1 MNQLLSK
8 MKNMKWILAL
18 LFIFELNSNFAQ
30 IDTSFW
36 FAAPW
41 VTPDHHWKDN
51 YILHISTLSA
61 PTTTVRVRQ
70 PAALAPNRYDTT
82 IVIGPNQ
89 TFNYI
94 LWRDKIANATNF
106 AFDSLEARP
115 ANTVLPYG
123 LYISATS
130 SITVVYDVATRAPNF
145 LNTETF
151 SMKGQNGLGT
161 EFVTPFQTFYR
172 NRTLTGDLNSDG
184 VVTQP
189 KQMFCIIA
197 SQPNTTVW
205 ITPKCNIVGH
215 AANVTYSIVLNNAGD
230 VYTCENTV
238 QNTYVAGNNLSGSIV
253 VSDKPIAVT
262 VSDDSANN
270 PLSAIAG
277 YNTPPMGCFDLMGD
291 QIVPVDVIGKDYILN
306 LGQLYKLNP
315 GTNSPGMKEAAYI
328 VATDNFTQLTI
339 KDGAT
344 ITNTVL
350 NKGDTY
356 MDSLKQPLTYVNA
369 TKNVYVIHASGYGCE
384 LGEAIL
390 PPLNCAGSRT
400 VAFSRNSAQKFS
412 VNILVDSSYTKD
424 FKIDGLGGI
433 ITASNFTLVPG
444 TKSLVIGGYYG
455 SQVNFNTV
463 GPLAVGSIPIG
474 PHVVTNDSADFA
486 LGVFDGDNSS
496 GGLFHYM
503 SSFKRRVYTK
513 AANDFTVCQGA
524 TGIPITGTITGGA
537 ITGIWEANGIPI
549 SSSAYTSTLTN
560 VNANY
565 TISPTAT
572 GTIKFKLTSIG
583 TCENVSDSMYVYIQ
597 PAAAVIASPTVVTRC
612 KNNLTPVTLN
622 GTVTNAPGGQN
633 WSGGSGTYGA
643 TGSANTSYTPSVA
656 DATTGTV
663 SLVLFSLG
671 GCSNSTDT
679 VKVNFTDPPTVS
691 VPPDMNVCTNNS
703 TVAINSGTI
712 SGGTTQGV
720 WSTNGQGYFSPSD
733 TIMSTG
739 YVLGGTELTA
749 GGTVTIALT
758 SVNNGLCAAVTKTL
772 AINIFPKPVVNA
784 GLNDTICAS
793 AGVINLNGLATFAG
807 APTTPTWSA
816 ISGTGSFGSVN
827 SATTTYA
834 MSAND
839 TISGF
844 VQFEISAQG
853 VCPNPE
859 KDTISISILK
869 LPFVNAGSNSLVCD
883 NVSIALNGTV
893 TGFTGTGQW
902 ASSGTGTFVPNNT
915 SLNNNYSPSL
925 SDIAG
930 GSVTFTLASTN
941 NKGCNP
947 VRDSVRISFKPSPS
961 ANFVTGNTCVN
972 DPVKFTDASSGGIV
986 SQNWDFGDG
995 ATSITNNPIH
1005 SYTLGNTYTVTYVVT
1020 SANGCPDTIRKP
1032 ITINSLPVPDFYFNN
1047 ACQSLQTLFK
1057 DTSFVNPGSIVKW
1070 SWDFKDGTT
1079 DTTTKSPTH
1088 VYTSAGLYNVV
1099 LTVTSDKGCVST
1111 TTKPVNVLP
1120 QPQAEFG
1127 MTNNPTLALENV
1139 YFSDFSTPSGSI
1151 ANWFWNFGDSVT
1163 AIGSS
1168 PVHFFADQGT
1178 YVVTLVVV
1186 DDNGC
1191 SDTTRKDINVTL
1203 LPLVPTAFSPNK
1215 DGNNDLLFVKGGP
1228 FENMKF
1234 RVYNNWGEMVFETT
1248 DQKTGWDGTFRGLD
1262 APIGVYVWVLEVDMY
1277 NNKSVKKSGDVTLL
1291 R

>member
-1 MNQLLSK
+1 
-8 MKNMKWILAL
+8 
-18 LFIFELNSNFAQ
+18 
-30 IDTSFW
+30 
-36 FAAPW
+36 
-41 VTPDHHWKDN
+41 
-51 YILHISTLSA
+51 
-61 PTTTVRVRQ
+61 
-70 PAALAPNRYDTT
+70 
-82 IVIGPNQ
+82 
-89 TFNYI
+89 
-94 LWRDKIANATNF
+94 
-106 AFDSLEARP
+106 
-115 ANTVLPYG
+115 
-123 LYISATS
+123 
-130 SITVVYDVATRAPNF
+130 
-145 LNTETF
+145 
-151 SMKGQNGLGT
+151 
-161 EFVTPFQTFYR
+161 
-172 NRTLTGDLNSDG
+172 
-184 VVTQP
+184 
-189 KQMFCIIA
+189 
-197 SQPNTTVW
+197 
-205 ITPKCNIVGH
+205 
-215 AANVTYSIVLNNAGD
+215 
-230 VYTCENTV
+230 
-238 QNTYVAGNNLSGSIV
+238 
-253 VSDKPIAVT
+253 
-262 VSDDSANN
+262 
-270 PLSAIAG
+270 
-277 YNTPPMGCFDLMGD
+277 
-291 QIVPVDVIGKDYILN
+291 
-306 LGQLYKLNP
+306 
-315 GTNSPGMKEAAYI
+315 
-328 VATDNFTQLTI
+328 
-339 KDGAT
+339 
-344 ITNTVL
+344 
-350 NKGDTY
+350 
-356 MDSLKQPLTYVNA
+356 
-369 TKNVYVIHASGYGCE
+369 
-384 LGEAIL
+384 
-390 PPLNCAGSRT
+390 
-400 VAFSRNSAQKFS
+400 
-412 VNILVDSSYTKD
+412 
-424 FKIDGLGGI
+424 
-433 ITASNFTLVPG
+433 
-444 TKSLVIGGYYG
+444 
-455 SQVNFNTV
+455 
-463 GPLAVGSIPIG
+463 
-474 PHVVTNDSADFA
+474 
-486 LGVFDGDNSS
+486 
-496 GGLFHYM
+496 
-503 SSFKRRVYTK
+503 
-513 AANDFTVCQGA
+513 
-524 TGIPITGTITGGA
+524 
-537 ITGIWEANGIPI
+537 
-549 SSSAYTSTLTN
+549 
-560 VNANY
+560 
-565 TISPTAT
+565 
-572 GTIKFKLTSIG
+572 
-583 TCENVSDSMYVYIQ
+583 
-597 PAAAVIASPTVVTRC
+597 
-612 KNNLTPVTLN
+612 
-622 GTVTNAPGGQN
+622 
-633 WSGGSGTYGA
+633 
-643 TGSANTSYTPSVA
+643 
-656 DATTGTV
+656 
-663 SLVLFSLG
+663 
-671 GCSNSTDT
+671 
-679 VKVNFTDPPTVS
+679 
-691 VPPDMNVCTNNS
+691 
-703 TVAINSGTI
+703 
-712 SGGTTQGV
+712 
-720 WSTNGQGYFSPSD
+720 
-733 TIMSTG
+733 MSTG
-739 YVLGGTELTA
+739 YVLGGTELTT
-749 GGTVTIALT
+749 GGTVTVALT

-793 AGVINLNGLATFAG
+793 AGVINLNGFATFAG

-839 TISGF
+839 TIAGF
-844 VQFEISAQG
+844 VQFQISAQG

-859 KDTISISILK
+859 TDTISISILK

-883 NVSIALNGTV
+883 NVSIALSGTV

-902 ASSGTGTFVPNNT
+902 VSSGTGTFSPNNT
-915 SLNNNYSPSL
+915 TLSNNYTPSL

-995 ATSITNNPIH
+995 ATSIANDPIH

-1047 ACQSLQTLFK
+1047 ACQSLQTIFK

-1079 DTTTKSPTH
+1079 DTVTKSPSH

-1099 LTVTSDKGCVST
+1099 LTVTSDKGCKSS

-1191 SDTTRKDINVTL
+1191 SDTTKKDINVTL

-1262 APIGVYVWVLEVDMY
+1262 TPIGVYVWVLEVDMY